1 MASAAATLVP
11 LLLAAD
17 TSRNQRCWLS
27 SIISNCIKDEATIY
41 KPSNVELNAEYCIR
55 LTCVVRRVKWFI
67 IFCVCF
73 FVMKQ
78 IVLFYES
85 RRVQEGGGQRLS
97 ANMLGNT
104 MMHN

>member
-1 MASAAATLVP
+1 MA
-11 LLLAAD
+11 
-17 TSRNQRCWLS
+17 N
-27 SIISNCIKDEATIY
+27 DE
-41 KPSNVELNAEYCIR
+41 PRWNVA
-55 LTCVVRRVKWFI
+55 VS
-67 IFCVCF
+67 VCF

-85 RRVQEGGGQRLS
+85 RRVQDGGGQRLS